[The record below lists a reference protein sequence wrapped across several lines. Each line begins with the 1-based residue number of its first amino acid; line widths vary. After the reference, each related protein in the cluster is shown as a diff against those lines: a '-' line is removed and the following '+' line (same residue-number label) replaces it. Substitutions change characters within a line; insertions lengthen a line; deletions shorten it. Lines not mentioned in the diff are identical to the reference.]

1 MRSLISIGFLFL
13 LLTSCQGEEKVVH
26 ILFDDSEGLSD
37 GQQVLLNGVSVG
49 TLLDVDIAEDYQVIT
64 SVELSG
70 SHDFPKDSQFEI
82 QSQDLFTKMIF
93 VTLGESETLI
103 KNGDTIQGV
112 RRINTESQVS
122 GGDGSPKL
130 LDDVKEMLKN

>member
-1 MRSLISIGFLFL
+1 M
-13 LLTSCQGEEKVVH
+13 
-26 ILFDDSEGLSD
+26 
-37 GQQVLLNGVSVG
+37 
-49 TLLDVDIAEDYQVIT
+49 IT

-130 LDDVKEMLKN
+130 LDDVK